1 MTDNPW
7 DSAKEPWQR
16 VRWARKLVF
25 DSAEAAAEALGMPGS
40 TYRQYERG
48 PDTSRFAHLD
58 EEYARKFA
66 KKFKVDWVW
75 LLTGVGS
82 PQTEAIDEASV
93 ELLDIYQR
101 LGATQQQLLIE
112 LARNMSTPSNVV
124 SVETLPSAPTPR
136 QSGKKAS

>member
-1 MTDNPW
+1 
-7 DSAKEPWQR
+7 
-16 VRWARKLVF
+16 
-25 DSAEAAAEALGMPGS
+25 MPGS

-58 EEYARKFA
+58 EEYARKFG

-82 PQTEAIDEASV
+82 PQTETIDEASV

-101 LGATQQQLLIE
+101 LGTSQQQLLIE
-112 LARNMSTPSNVV
+112 LARNMSTPNNVV
-124 SVETLPSAPTPR
+124 SVETLPSASNSRRPR
-136 QSGKKAS
+136 RRAS